1 MITTLFRKST
11 VLNYSIVI
19 IGVVVFFFL
28 FQTHSFSAH
37 ESSLE
42 YLKKGVLLVVILASI
57 FTSNFVIK
65 KNELSKDSA
74 YTVLYYFIL
83 LLFFPSLWDNFHL
96 IISNFFVL
104 LALRRL
110 ISLQSLKFTKEKI
123 FDASLW
129 VFVASLFHFWSI
141 LYIILVFMAV
151 LFQAARDYRN
161 WFLPLIAFFTTASIF
176 GSLSLFF
183 DKTWIAHFVSQS
195 IVDYKINYFVNNYQ
209 NLALSIYTTIGLFFL
224 VSMFMSISKRPL
236 ILHSSFKKIIWAFI
250 IGIAIFIVSP
260 NKSNDLLVYTIAPL
274 SMMATSHIEM
284 AQIKWQKEVV
294 LAILII
300 AGFFAFFS
308 QL

>member
-74 YTVLYYFIL
+74 YTVLFYFIL